1 MTDRPTPSLTPRI
14 LRGVALT
21 GLGLAGFAI
30 VLGILLW
37 DADLYAVR
45 DRYEHMRLA
54 LFGEW
59 QADHWCPPGRVSE
72 ACEAVDT
79 FTQALEEASD
89 FTFFRTMPV
98 AGTGLVVQTGIRFA
112 TARDVV
118 DGEPSRQ
125 WCYVSI
131 PQGAV
136 SQQIDLAAQS
146 ADDPPVYT
154 TLSSLDES
162 ALAGV
167 GLSIN
172 ALSLIARSHC
182 RFDETAMSG
191 EY

>member
-1 MTDRPTPSLTPRI
+1 MTDRPTLSLTSRI
-14 LRGVALT
+14 LRGVALA
-21 GLGLAGFAI
+21 GLGLAGFAVI
-30 VLGILLW
+30 LGILLW

-59 QADHWCPPGRVSE
+59 QADHWCPPGRVSDT
-72 ACEAVDT
+72 CEVVDS
-79 FTQALEEASD
+79 FTAALEQASD
-89 FTFFRTMPV
+89 FTFFRTMPI

-118 DGEPSRQ
+118 DGAPSRQ

-136 SQQIDLAAQS
+136 SQQIDLATQS
-146 ADDPPVYT
+146 ADDQPVYAA
-154 TLSSLDES
+154 LSSLDES
-162 ALAGV
+162 ALAGA

-182 RFDETAMSG
+182 RFDETRLLG
-191 EY
+191 ED